1 MHALVRAHIYN
12 TNTRIHTN
20 TKIKS
25 EYNIHS
31 WDSQIWFIYFL
42 FCFLRISL
50 QLRLTWNS
58 YIRGWLWICSNS
70 PASASHVHGHQTW
83 LEMQYLRPK
92 VWASSSCGHRWRLRS
107 GDPEALLCWCVT
119 GAAAGAAGLPELW
132 GEPKKPSLWMSRQ
145 GCRHTPSLLNP
156 IFTEPRPG
164 SPALGPLPSSHGFCL
179 GLSNLRLSGLKS
191 PWQRYFCCWVFN

>member
-1 MHALVRAHIYN
+1 
-12 TNTRIHTN
+12 
-20 TKIKS
+20 
-25 EYNIHS
+25 
-31 WDSQIWFIYFL
+31 
-42 FCFLRISL
+42 
-50 QLRLTWNS
+50 
-58 YIRGWLWICSNS
+58 
-70 PASASHVHGHQTW
+70 
-83 LEMQYLRPK
+83 MQYLRPK

-145 GCRHTPSLLNP
+145 GCRHTPSSLNP
-156 IFTEPRPG
+156 ILTEPRPG

-191 PWQRYFCCWVFN
+191 PWQIISAAGSLIRGQAPLSFCLSCPLKDLIGNRLILPRFVAPGTGFGDISKFIKVSGKPRA